1 MNYLKKDLIMKKF
14 ILFIAVV
21 GLSIASSYAQ
31 SSQLDFSV
39 QYKNTNQNNIVIYPN
54 PISEPIFNVKS
65 NSLITQISVVDMLG
79 KNVFFKEYAAY
90 ANDDITIRLSRCVKG
105 VYLVKIKFDDNQT
118 VIKKL
123 FYQ

>member
-1 MNYLKKDLIMKKF
+1 MKKI

-21 GLSIASSYAQ
+21 SLSFVYSYAQ
-31 SSQLDFSV
+31 STQLDFSV
-39 QYKNTNQNNIVIYPN
+39 QYKNTNQKNIVIYPN
-54 PISEPIFNVKS
+54 PINEPIFNVKS

-79 KNVFFKEYAAY
+79 KSVYFKKYASY
-90 ANDDITIRLSRCVKG
+90 ADNDITVRLSRCVKG